1 MRQWSAWFGAVAT
14 ISCIVA
20 FGGAA
25 APAVEKDSAARGKA
39 LLEQLRSAD
48 AAQRA
53 KAVRE
58 LYAVHDRANPPV
70 GPVAALLDDE
80 SPEVRKAI
88 YAGVLKM
95 KGLAK
100 PVAERLLE
108 LVKDPKRR
116 AEAEQGF
123 KCFHQDPKFRADRFM
138 IEAGP
143 PLRKAME
150 TAEGEALAWIAK
162 AALDT
167 GIDIP
172 DELAL
177 AAYRKDKER
186 MDAWVVLWGEYRKS
200 TNPEV
205 IALLRQELAA
215 GGDGWHLA
223 QAANG
228 LGQIGPAAAAGI
240 PELTAALDSTVPHV
254 RRYAARAIAMIGA
267 AGKPALAK
275 IKDLAQNDANAEVR
289 AWAAAAAQTLE
300 VATAK
305 R

>member
-1 MRQWSAWFGAVAT
+1 MRKRSVGFGAVAT
-14 ISCIVA
+14 MSCLIA

-25 APAVEKDSAARGKA
+25 APPAKKDSAARA

-48 AAQRA
+48 AEQRA
-53 KAVRE
+53 KAVWE
-58 LYAVHDRANPPV
+58 LYAVHDRTNPPV

-80 SPEVRKAI
+80 SPEVRKAV

-108 LVKDPKRR
+108 ILKDPKRR

-143 PLRKAME
+143 PLLKAME
-150 TAEGEALAWIAK
+150 TAEGDALAWIAK

-167 GIDIP
+167 GIEIP
-172 DELAL
+172 DEVAL

-186 MDAWVVLWGEYRKS
+186 MDAWVVLWGEYCRS

-205 IALLRQELAA
+205 IALLRQELAD

-254 RRYAARAIAMIGA
+254 RRYAARAIAMIGP
-267 AGKPALAK
+267 AGKTALAK
-275 IKDLAQNDANAEVR
+275 IKDMAQNDANAEVR
-289 AWAAAAAQTLE
+289 QWAASAAQTLE
-300 VATAK
+300 VAIAK
-305 R
+305 E